1 MKGLTQT
8 TLGLWC
14 AALGMSQVFA
24 AEPTEIDMTCDR
36 EKPVIMLVAGRT
48 LDAERM
54 RDYAIAL
61 GSSDLYPNAQGYYM
75 NIPRPVRILEGE
87 PDADDVAPLLKLL
100 SRASYRKRGRH
111 SKPRPRV
118 AVHDNLKIRASAS
131 DTLADLNTRAL
142 LHQARQQDEVTDP
155 RAHARHLED
164 PSQLQRAVT

>member
-8 TLGLWC
+8 TFGLWC

-61 GSSDLYPNAQGYYM
+61 GSSDLYPNAQGYYL

-87 PDADDVAPLLKLL
+87 PDADDVALMVRFP
-100 SRASYRKRGRH
+100 SECSAVNFWYDDFYQTEI
-111 SKPRPRV
+111 KPMRLNP
-118 AVHDNLKIRASAS
+118 SAG
-131 DTLADLNTRAL
+131 DYVVTLYNEADLPPYMAGKVGDNAY
-142 LHQARQQDEVTDP
+142 ASE
-155 RAHARHLED
+155 
-164 PSQLQRAVT
+164 

>member
-61 GSSDLYPNAQGYYM
+61 GSSDLYPNAQGYYL

-87 PDADDVAPLLKLL
+87 PDADDVALMVRFP
-100 SRASYRKRGRH
+100 SECSAVNFWYDDFYQTEI
-111 SKPRPRV
+111 KPMRLNP
-118 AVHDNLKIRASAS
+118 SAG
-131 DTLADLNTRAL
+131 DYVVTLYNEADLPPYMAGKVGDNAYASR
-142 LHQARQQDEVTDP
+142 
-155 RAHARHLED
+155 
-164 PSQLQRAVT
+164 

>member
-8 TLGLWC
+8 TFGLWC

-61 GSSDLYPNAQGYYM
+61 GSSDLYPNAQGYYL

-87 PDADDVAPLLKLL
+87 PDADDVALMVRFPSECSAVNFWYDDFYQTEIKPMRLNPSAGDYVVALYNEANLPPYMAGKVGDNAY
-100 SRASYRKRGRH
+100 AS
-111 SKPRPRV
+111 
-118 AVHDNLKIRASAS
+118 
-131 DTLADLNTRAL
+131 
-142 LHQARQQDEVTDP
+142 E
-155 RAHARHLED
+155 
-164 PSQLQRAVT
+164 